1 MLAWGERRF
10 ISVTLAGTISSL
22 LSPQYART
30 RIRCIVRSDDLASPS
45 RMSSESWRN
54 GLRAGAPFAAAGF
67 LLSLSFG
74 VLARDAG
81 FSALAAIVMSAIVF
95 AGSAQ
100 FAAVSIVAAGGGV
113 GAAVAAAALMN
124 SRFVP
129 MGIALAPSLPGGPLK
144 RAAQGQSLVDASW
157 AMAARGD
164 GTVDRWFLFGA
175 SALQYV
181 TWVCGTIAGV
191 LGGHVLGDPHRLG
204 LDAIFPTFFL
214 ALLIAELRDRRA
226 RIVAV
231 SGAHIALT
239 LVPIA
244 PAGVPVIAASAAAL
258 IGLRAP

>member
-1 MLAWGERRF
+1 MDGP
-10 ISVTLAGTISSL
+10 SVT
-22 LSPQYART
+22 PR
-30 RIRCIVRSDDLASPS
+30 V
-45 RMSSESWRN
+45 SWN
-54 GLRAGAPFAAAGF
+54 AGLRAGIPFALAAL
-67 LLSLSFG
+67 LLSASFG
-74 VLARDAG
+74 VIALDAG

-100 FAAVSIVAAGGGV
+100 FAAISIVAAGGGV

-124 SRFVP
+124 SRFLP
-129 MGIALAPSLPGGPLK
+129 MGIALAPSLPGGALK
-144 RAAQGQSLVDASW
+144 RAAQGQPVVDASW

-164 GTVDRWFLFGA
+164 GTFDRWFLFGA
-175 SALQYV
+175 SALQYL
-181 TWVCGTIAGV
+181 TWVSGTIAGV

-226 RIVAV
+226 RVVAV
-231 SGAHIALT
+231 AGALIALA

-244 PAGVPVIAASAAAL
+244 PAGVPVLAASAAAL

>member
-1 MLAWGERRF
+1 VA
-10 ISVTLAGTISSL
+10 
-22 LSPQYART
+22 
-30 RIRCIVRSDDLASPS
+30 ASTS
-45 RMSSESWRN
+45 F
-54 GLRAGAPFAAAGF
+54 RAGVRAAVPYAVAGF

-81 FSALAAIVMSAIVF
+81 LSAVAAVVMSAIVF

-100 FAAVSIVAAGGGV
+100 FAAISIVAAGGGV

-124 SRFVP
+124 SRFLP

-144 RAAQGQSLVDASW
+144 RAAQGQPLVDASW

-164 GTVDRWFLFGA
+164 GTFDRWFLFGA

-214 ALLIAELRDRRA
+214 ALLIAELRDGRA
-226 RIVAV
+226 RFVA
-231 SGAHIALT
+231 GAGALIALA

-244 PAGVPVIAASAAAL
+244 PAGVPVLAASAAAL
-258 IGLRAP
+258 VGLRAP